1 MFISVTAQAV
11 LICRAALRKP
21 RRRYGHSRDDNINV
35 VKGRATVN
43 VAVR

>member
-1 MFISVTAQAV
+1 MFVFVIAQAV
-11 LICRAALRKP
+11 LICRAVL
-21 RRRYGHSRDDNINV
+21 RYGHSRDGDVSV